1 MQDLLTVCETHTRKN
16 GYEYNVTK
24 TQYMHNY
31 RNDKPLHL
39 YGSPVPRVSEFV
51 YLGVTMTIDGVD
63 EHAHL
68 NRRLTS
74 FETRKPLWTTVG
86 IRKNGYS
93 PRLSLNTVK
102 TFLLSRLNYGLGL
115 LSPKGLAARLLNQA
129 LIEGTKMALGG
140 ARNTNQKLMLAL
152 AGVQDAESTIK
163 KSKSSIKKQLTQS
176 AENQNTLAFAL
187 MQDHTKWPMELLT
200 GILNSDDVVPHSL
213 THPILKRTALSPLT
227 QKRAVRYLLAQ
238 FPPINTKCTK
248 CNEWLNHRH
257 HLTCPGLTM
266 LTIPQYSPKPPFTH
280 ANLNKLKTSTAT
292 ELDLALWAGP
302 LTKTSFAKTID
313 EIFSGIAELIP
324 GNRPA

>member
-1 MQDLLTVCETHTRKN
+1 
-16 GYEYNVTK
+16 
-24 TQYMHNY
+24 MHNY

-39 YGSPVPRVSEFV
+39 YGSPVP
-51 YLGVTMTIDGVD
+51 
-63 EHAHL
+63 
-68 NRRLTS
+68 S

-176 AENQNTLAFAL
+176 AENQNTDF
-187 MQDHTKWPMELLT
+187 
-200 GILNSDDVVPHSL
+200 
-213 THPILKRTALSPLT
+213 
-227 QKRAVRYLLAQ
+227 RA
-238 FPPINTKCTK
+238 
-248 CNEWLNHRH
+248 
-257 HLTCPGLTM
+257 
-266 LTIPQYSPKPPFTH
+266 
-280 ANLNKLKTSTAT
+280 
-292 ELDLALWAGP
+292 DAGP
-302 LTKTSFAKTID
+302 YQLCLRYPKS
-313 EIFSGIAELIP
+313 ELPKVAITQP
-324 GNRPA
+324 LGLVSDRLVFVIVMHKQYNIVCAQCAHGFKKEKQNV